1 MKKELKAII
10 CVVLSVWIFVMG
22 FELGIYHEKRNVPAA
37 APTETES
44 SVVSETQGSTQ
55 TDIILTTL
63 PTSQTEI
70 TTELPTAPPVS
81 DPTKPAATENKQ
93 PESEAKD
100 DVSKLNKA
108 QIINRV
114 STAINNLKKEQNFK
128 ARQVENT
135 TITVTDCSVKSA
147 VGMINNIISGL
158 AGEETAN
165 YNFVN
170 GQATGVDDSG
180 KPVEDQGV
188 VSPKDVIPPTGKN
201 FTIPEAG
208 VVSATAVKEGN
219 NIVYTLKLAEES
231 TTIDKPVPNFN
242 SQAIGF
248 LDLTSLDL
256 PGVTISE
263 ASMHYPGSTVTVTVD
278 GNGRV
283 ISIHD
288 YLPMDGSGAA
298 KLAVFS
304 GNASF
309 EGANDEYWEFSY

>member
-1 MKKELKAII
+1 MKKELKAIL

-22 FELGIYHEKRNVPAA
+22 FELGIYHEKRNVAA
-37 APTETES
+37 APTTTETS
-44 SVVSETQGSTQ
+44 SVSQTQESTPA
-55 TDIILTTL
+55 DVILTTS

-70 TTELPTAPPVS
+70 TTELPTAAPVS
-81 DPTKPAATENKQ
+81 DPTKPAASENKQ
-93 PESEAKD
+93 PSESAAKD
-100 DVSKLNKA
+100 DVSKLSKA
-108 QIINRV
+108 QIIQRV

-135 TITVTDCSVKSA
+135 TITVTDCSVQRA

-158 AGEETAN
+158 AGEDTAN

-188 VSPKDVIPPTGKN
+188 VSPKDVIPPTGKD
-201 FTIPEAG
+201 FTLTEAG
-208 VVSATAVKEGN
+208 VVNATAVKEGN

-231 TTIDKPVPNFN
+231 TTINNPVPNFN

-256 PGVTISE
+256 PGVTISD
-263 ASMHYPGSTVTVTVD
+263 ANMHYPGSTVTVTVD
-278 GNGRV
+278 GKGRV